1 MFADVFADVCALCPP
16 ALQVLA
22 DPQLL
27 GNAAADNQPTDQ
39 PVKVKGLG
47 RAAGAIEG

>member
-1 MFADVFADVCALCPP
+1 MLVRCLLAS
-16 ALQVLA
+16 QVLA

-47 RAAGAIEG
+47 RAAGVMVG